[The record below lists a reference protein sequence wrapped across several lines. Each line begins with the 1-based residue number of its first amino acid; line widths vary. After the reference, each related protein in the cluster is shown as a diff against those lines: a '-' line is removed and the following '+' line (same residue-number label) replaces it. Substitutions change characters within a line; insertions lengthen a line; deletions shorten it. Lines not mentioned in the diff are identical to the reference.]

1 MFVFFCGCIRAD
13 NLETLLSVQLCV
25 CVYVCVCVCLCVRVC
40 LCEFVCVQ
48 TTSRSYLYFHCA
60 SVCVGVW
67 VCEYVYICV
76 CVCVRVCVCA
86 CANNLEERLA
96 F

>member
-1 MFVFFCGCIRAD
+1 VCADNKQELLVFPLYICGC
-13 NLETLLSVQLCV
+13 
-25 CVYVCVCVCLCVRVC
+25 
-40 LCEFVCVQ
+40 
-48 TTSRSYLYFHCA
+48 
-60 SVCVGVW
+60 VGEW